1 MLMSLLAL
9 YNHDETILSED
20 YLILPEDV
28 NRNTMTMRLLLDLAE
43 LEILI
48 PNPDVLKQ
56 AIKFWSLSRLSQ
68 WERMVL
74 ALSEEYNPLHN
85 FDRYEEWEDTDT
97 GTGSAT
103 DTKTGSA
110 TDTKTGSGQT
120 GHNSTLTKAGTVTT
134 DENEGIDTTTSESGS
149 SQTDVAGFNS
159 ASYAPKDK
167 TTGSSSGSG
176 GSDRELDSTV
186 TTAGTDTLAETGTS
200 SNTETAT
207 HSNTETATHS
217 NTDHKTGSHEGHLYG
232 NIGVTTSMQMLTEEL
247 KGRHTDI
254 YQIIV
259 DEFKRQFCL
268 MVY

>member
-1 MLMSLLAL
+1 MLLSLMAL
-9 YNHDETILSED
+9 YNHDNTILSDD
-20 YLILPEDV
+20 YLNLPEDV
-28 NRNTMTMRLLLDLAE
+28 NHETMVMRLLVDLAE

-74 ALSEEYNPLHN
+74 ALTEEYNPLHN
-85 FDRYEEWEDTDT
+85 YDRYEEWEDTDS
-97 GTGSAT
+97 G
-103 DTKTGSA
+103 TGSA

-134 DENEGIDTTTSESGS
+134 DENESIDTTSSESGS

-159 ASYAPKDK
+159 SSYAPKDK
-167 TTGSSSGSG
+167 TTGTSSGTG
-176 GSDRELDSTV
+176 GSDRDLDSTV

-200 SNTETAT
+200 SNTETVT
-207 HSNTETATHS
+207 HSNS
-217 NTDHKTGSHEGHLYG
+217 DSKTGAHEGHLYG

-247 KGRHTDI
+247 KGRQTDI